1 MKGSKDVHSF
11 EGLRRGGGAAP
22 FWGTGWAGFAKSK
35 QDSLPWGREQGDTPP
50 DPADLPHMSWAC
62 QKSPRIPF
70 II

>member
-1 MKGSKDVHSF
+1 MKGSEDTHSL
-11 EGLRRGGGAAP
+11 EGCWRGGGPAP
-22 FWGTGWAGFAKSK
+22 FWGRARAGFAKSK
-35 QDSLPWGREQGDTPP
+35 QDSLPWGQELGDTPP